1 MRATVAGLTDVG
13 RQREHNEDA
22 YVSREA
28 EGLYVVCDGMG
39 GHRAGD
45 VASKIGT
52 EAIAAF
58 FEQAA
63 NEELTWPF
71 HFDTNITEEE
81 NRLLTGVRLANRQI
95 YERSLQSRDCQGM
108 GTTLVAA
115 LFSPARGRMFVA
127 HVGDSRCYRIR
138 GTSITLLTR
147 DHSLVNDYL
156 LAMPDLSEEQKAEL
170 PRNVIT
176 RAMGMQDSVVIDI
189 GHDAPELGD
198 HYLLCSDGLSGM
210 IPDPDIA
217 RIVHAST
224 SPEDACKKLIDRANH
239 NGGDDNITTI
249 VVRIDA
255 S

>member
-1 MRATVAGLTDVG
+1 MRAIVAGLTDVG

-22 YVSREA
+22 FVFREA

-45 VASKIGT
+45 VASKLGT
-52 EAIAAF
+52 EAMSAF

-71 HFDTNITEEE
+71 HFDTNLTEEE

-95 YERSLQSRDCQGM
+95 FERSLRSRDCHGM

-115 LFSPARGRMFVA
+115 LFSAPRGRMFVA
-127 HVGDSRCYRIR
+127 HVGDSRCYRVR
-138 GTSITLLTR
+138 GTEITLLTR

-176 RAMGMQDSVVIDI
+176 RALGMQESVVIDI
-189 GHDAPELGD
+189 GHDKPEPGD

-210 IPDPDIA
+210 VPDPDIA
-217 RIVHAST
+217 RLVGSSA
-224 SPEDACKKLIDRANH
+224 SPEEACKKLIDRANH
-239 NGGDDNITTI
+239 NGGDDNITAII
-249 VVRIDA
+249 VKIVE
-255 S
+255 